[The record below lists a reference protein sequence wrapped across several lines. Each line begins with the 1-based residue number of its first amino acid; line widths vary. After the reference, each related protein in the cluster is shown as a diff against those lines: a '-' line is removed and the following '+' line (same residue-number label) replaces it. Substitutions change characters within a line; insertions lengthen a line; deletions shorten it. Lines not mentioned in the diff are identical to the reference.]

1 MTTNLISLARLARRS
16 ATTALILAGA
26 AACSPDAVLNVEDP
40 DVATPGSLADKSA
53 LPVLRT
59 GSIGD
64 FAVAFDGGDDNVV
77 TYTGLLADELLN
89 AETFPTRI
97 EIDQRSVQPVNSSLE
112 GVYRSLHRSRA
123 SARRAADAYASLD
136 ATNVARLEVLN
147 LEAMSIIFF
156 AEQYCNGVA
165 LSTLTSAGVQVFGA
179 QKTGAELN
187 QMAVAIFDSVLTLA
201 GASVVPAT
209 VLQADFARVGKG
221 RALLNLNQPAAAAT
235 AVAAVGT
242 AFAYQLQHSENST
255 RQNNGIFNFGAI
267 NRRFSITASEG
278 VNGLPYR
285 LDADPRVVAPR
296 GTGSASTGFDGLTP
310 LYLPATK
317 FANRSASSTVAG
329 GREARLIEAEASLI
343 AGNAPA
349 ALATLNLLR
358 TGVAGLAPLATVTT
372 DVIFKER
379 AYWMWLEGHRLGDL
393 RRLMRPPYNRTAAA
407 TFPTGAYFKG
417 GVYGPDVNYPIPVAE
432 DNNPTNTGCFDR
444 NP

>member
-1 MTTNLISLARLARRS
+1 MTSNRISLARLVRRG
-16 ATTALILAGA
+16 ATAALILAGA
-26 AACSPDAVLNVEDP
+26 AACSPDSVLNVDDP

-59 GSIGD
+59 GAIGD

-112 GVYRSLHRSRA
+112 GVYRSLHRARA
-123 SARRAADAYASLD
+123 SARRAADAFALLD
-136 ATNVARLEVLN
+136 STNVARLEVLN
-147 LEAMSIIFF
+147 LEAMTMIFF
-156 AEQYCNGVA
+156 AEQYCNGIA
-165 LSTLTSAGVQVFGA
+165 LSTLTAAGEQIYGA

-187 QMAVAIFDSVLTLA
+187 QMAVAIFDSVLTFA
-201 GASVVPAT
+201 GTSVVAAVVT
-209 VLQADFARVGKG
+209 QADFARVGKG

-235 AVAAVGT
+235 AVAAVST
-242 AFAYQLQHSENST
+242 AYAYQLQHSENSA
-255 RQNNGIFNFGAI
+255 RQNNGIYSTGAV
-267 NRRFSITASEG
+267 NRRFSVTGTEG

-296 GTGSASTGFDGLTP
+296 GTGSASTGFDGSTP

-317 FANRSASSTVAG
+317 FPNRSASSTVAG
-329 GREARLIEAEASLI
+329 GREARLIQAEASLI
-343 AGNAPA
+343 AGNAAA
-349 ALATLNLLR
+349 ALATLNTLR
-358 TGVAGLAPLATVTT
+358 TGVAGLTPLATVTT
-372 DVIFKER
+372 DILFKER

-393 RRLMRPPYNRTAAA
+393 RRLVRNYGRTVAT

-417 GVYGPDVNYPIPVAE
+417 GVFGPDVNFPIPVAE
-432 DNNPTNTGCFDR
+432 DNNPTNRGCFDR